1 MVVRSVGS
9 NLGKSLSRNNFCNA
23 AKPLLWLYTRP
34 IHFTSIAILFIH
46 SPIECALGIRTYSGT
61 QSSGNGNRD
70 GFGIKRTL
78 WGFFFVSSTKNSTE
92 IGIIFVWNIMDQAF
106 TAFLSLSLCVFKF
119 PFFVHSP
126 AQKENNSNSCYSFNQ
141 KPQRKIHTPIYSH
154 EITNFPAN
162 EWISKCNA
170 IPR

>member
-1 MVVRSVGS
+1 MTIHTSHS
-9 NLGKSLSRNNFCNA
+9 FHINCN
-23 AKPLLWLYTRP
+23 
-34 IHFTSIAILFIH
+34 FIH
-46 SPIECALGIRTYSGT
+46 TFTHWMCLRHSNIQWHTELRKWQSRWIRNQKNIIGI
-61 QSSGNGNRD
+61 
-70 GFGIKRTL
+70 
-78 WGFFFVSSTKNSTE
+78 FFVSSTKNSTE

-106 TAFLSLSLCVFKF
+106 TAFSSLRVFKF
-119 PFFVHSP
+119 PFFVHSL

-141 KPQRKIHTPIYSH
+141 KPQRKIHTPIYSY